1 MDWIDWLER
10 QVEEAGERGRVLP
23 TLTVSLSCFEASLL
37 TSDSVTGP
45 GRGFGF
51 NLLDGGDCLTGETTY
66 KESVL
71 YVQCVYVRMY
81 V

>member
-1 MDWIDWLER
+1 M
-10 QVEEAGERGRVLP
+10 EEAGERGRVLP
-23 TLTVSLSCFEASLL
+23 TLTVSLSCFEASL

-66 KESVL
+66 KKSVL
-71 YVQCVYVRMY
+71 YVQCVYVRMHDRACVY
-81 V
+81 